1 MRMYDIIA
9 KKRDGNELT
18 SQEIEWFIKEYTADN
33 IPDYQA
39 SALCMAIFFNGM
51 TETETAIL
59 TSAMRDSGDKVDL
72 SCFGGKTVDKHST
85 GGVGDKTTLIVA
97 PIVASLGAKVAKMSG
112 RGLGHTGGTVDKLE
126 AIKGFKTTLTS
137 EEFLNQVEK
146 IGIAVIGQSGNLAPA
161 DKKLYALRD
170 VTATVNSIPLI
181 ASSIMSKK
189 LAAGTDNIVL
199 DVKVGSGAFMKS
211 LDDAKSLAQAMVDIG
226 YNCGK
231 KVSALITNMDV
242 PLGFAI
248 GNALEVKEAVQV
260 LKGNINSDLAQVCI
274 ALASNMIS
282 LVFGMDIK
290 DAEGRVKDAIS
301 SGAAYNKFI
310 EWISAQGGDI
320 TVFRNLENFVKA
332 EYNTFVLA
340 EKDGYITQMDAEK
353 MGIASV
359 LLGGGRAT
367 KDNEI
372 DFKAGIVLECK
383 TGDKV
388 QKGQKIA
395 TLYSS
400 TVKDMSAAVALFN
413 EAVVIGQDAPQK
425 TPLVYRTVSKNA

>member
-1 MRMYDIIA
+1 
-9 KKRDGNELT
+9 
-18 SQEIEWFIKEYTADN
+18 
-33 IPDYQA
+33 
-39 SALCMAIFFNGM
+39 
-51 TETETAIL
+51 
-59 TSAMRDSGDKVDL
+59 
-72 SCFGGKTVDKHST
+72 
-85 GGVGDKTTLIVA
+85 
-97 PIVASLGAKVAKMSG
+97 
-112 RGLGHTGGTVDKLE
+112 HTGGTVDKLE

-137 EEFLNQVEK
+137 EEFLNQVEN

-199 DVKVGSGAFMKS
+199 DVKVGSGAFMKN
-211 LDDAKSLAQAMVDIG
+211 LDEAQKLAKAMVDIG

-242 PLGFAI
+242 PLGYAI
-248 GNALEVKEAVQV
+248 GNALEVKEAIQV
-260 LKGNINSDLAQVCI
+260 LNGDINSDLAQVCI
-274 ALASNMIS
+274 ALASNIIS
-282 LVFGMDIK
+282 LVNNVDVSE
-290 DAEGRVKDAIS
+290 AETQVKNALCDGR
-301 SGAAYNKFI
+301 AYNKFL

-320 TVFRNLENFVKA
+320 TVFENLESFVKA
-332 EYNTFVLA
+332 EYNTTVLA
-340 EKDGYITQMDAEK
+340 ENDGYITKMDAEK

-359 LLGGGRAT
+359 VLGGGRAT
-367 KDNEI
+367 KDDQI

-383 TGDKV
+383 TGDRV

-400 TVKDMSAAVALFN
+400 TVKDMSSAVALFN
-413 EAVVIGQDAPQK
+413 DAVVIGQDAPPK